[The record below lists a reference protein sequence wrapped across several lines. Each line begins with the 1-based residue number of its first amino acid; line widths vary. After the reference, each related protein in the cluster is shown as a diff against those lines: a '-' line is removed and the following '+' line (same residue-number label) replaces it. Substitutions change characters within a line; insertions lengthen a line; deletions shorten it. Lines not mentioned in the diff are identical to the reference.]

1 MYRQS
6 YKYNWGEKM
15 NLKKSHITLILV
27 AAIVL
32 GFVGA
37 YTGVKVAQPDE
48 QNEGSTNDLS
58 DLLGQESLNTPQ
70 NMEKVAQAYQVIKQ
84 NYIEDV
90 DDTQLIEGAIKGM
103 LGTLEDP
110 YSTYMDVE
118 TMEDFN
124 ETIESSFQG
133 IGAEVSMV
141 NGNVTIVSPIKDSPA
156 EEAGLRPND
165 QILSVDGESVK
176 GLELNEAVEKIRGEK
191 GSEVTIEILRS
202 GVSDP
207 FEVTLVRDDIPLET
221 VYSSTETVDGKKT
234 GILELT
240 SFSETTYDEFT
251 EQLNDLEEEG
261 IEGLV
266 IDVRGNPGG
275 LLTAVEDI
283 LKLFIPSDMP
293 IVQIEDPN
301 GNRDQTFS
309 DLEEMKEYP
318 ITVLIDEGSASAS
331 EILAVAMKEAGYD
344 VVGKTSFGKGTVQ
357 QAIPL
362 GDGSSIK
369 ITFFKW
375 LSPNGEWINE
385 VGVEP
390 TMESNQPDYFY
401 TSPVEIEE
409 PLGLDDADQKIENL
423 QIMLTGLGY
432 DTGREDGY
440 FDSQTEEAVM
450 AFQQDNDLNVTG
462 EIDQETAGTI
472 EANVV
477 ENIRNGVDD
486 LQMEDA
492 LRSLY
497 EE

>member
-1 MYRQS
+1 
-6 YKYNWGEKM
+6 M